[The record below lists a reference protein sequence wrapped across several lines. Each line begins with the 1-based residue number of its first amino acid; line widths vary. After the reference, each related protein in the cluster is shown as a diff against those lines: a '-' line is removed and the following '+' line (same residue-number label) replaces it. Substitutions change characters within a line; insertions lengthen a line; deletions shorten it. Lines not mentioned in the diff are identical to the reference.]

1 MVENATLEA
10 GESRALEARD
20 SYGSHS
26 GGGGYGSY
34 CPEGVPVE
42 LALLSVLGTLLYL
55 SRLACMYMHYTEQ
68 NIIFLS
74 FV

>member
-42 LALLSVLGTLLYL
+42 LALLSAEAAPLEE
-55 SRLACMYMHYTEQ
+55 RLELQERRRRAHR
-68 NIIFLS
+68 
-74 FV
+74 